1 MNTPTDEP
9 PVLDSKRLIAI
20 NSACKYGALI
30 VGNLIAFFLTP
41 YLIRTLG
48 PALLGLKT
56 LAWQALQFVGLAH
69 TAMGI
74 SYERYAKADHA
85 RGDYESLN
93 RHLSAGFLVSALAAI
108 AFALGSV
115 ALAVWAAPL
124 FSLPPEL
131 VPPARAVFLLIG
143 FSTAFLILTGVW
155 ETPAFVAE
163 RFYLQDLGHLV
174 CSLLSAALVV
184 WAFEYGTP
192 SIVLWVLLSNGLL
205 VLWRAAV
212 MMPLA
217 RRLLPTFRVS
227 LALIRS
233 SSEVR
238 SMMAFGGLNFVGGI
252 GFLLYYASDSIVIT
266 NLRELGPE
274 MIVHYNVAQRWDPQI
289 RVLVM
294 AFVTTLLPLMTAQAA
309 RGERAFLQRTFLRGT
324 RYSLLIGA
332 PFAALLV
339 AYADPFLRHWVG
351 PDFAREGAVALQV
364 IMLQF
369 LVCIPERMAY
379 NVNIAYARMKGPV
392 LVALACGVLNIVL
405 SVAFVRIGGLGL
417 LGIALGSAFAL
428 LAISAYSV
436 AHALRLM
443 NLGVRAWF
451 ALGCLRPL
459 LAVIPFFGC
468 AFALRVWD
476 APANLLHVFLHF
488 GLCGALWPLIAWRV
502 GFTREDRLEARRAL
516 RGLAARVG
524 LVRSV

>member
-1 MNTPTDEP
+1 MNTPSDES
-9 PVLDSKRLIAI
+9 PVIDSKRLIAV
-20 NSACKYGALI
+20 NAACKYASLV

-93 RHLSAGFLVSALAAI
+93 RHLSAGFLVSALAAL

-115 ALAVWAAPL
+115 ALAIWAAPL

-155 ETPAFVAE
+155 ETPAFVME
-163 RFYLQDLGHLV
+163 RFYVQDLGHLV
-174 CSLLSAALVV
+174 TSILSAALVV
-184 WAFEYGTP
+184 AAFEYGQP

-205 VLWRAAV
+205 VLWRAGV

-217 RRLLPTFRVS
+217 RRLLPTFRLS
-227 LALIRS
+227 LSLIRS
-233 SSEVR
+233 SGEIR
-238 SMMAFGGLNFVGGI
+238 SMMAFGGLNLIGGVGY
-252 GFLLYYASDSIVIT
+252 LLYYASDSIVIT
-266 NLRELGPE
+266 NMPELGPE
-274 MIVHYNVAQRWDPQI
+274 RIVYYNVAQRWDPQV

-294 AFVTTLLPLMTAQAA
+294 AFVTTLLPLMTAQVA

-324 RYSLLIGA
+324 RYSLLIGL
-332 PFAALLV
+332 PLAALLI
-339 AYADPFLRHWVG
+339 AYAAPFLRHWVG
-351 PDFAREGAVALQV
+351 DDFAQAGALVLQV

-369 LVCIPERMAY
+369 VVCIPERMAY

-392 LVALACGVLNIVL
+392 LVALACGALNIVL
-405 SVAFVRIGGLGL
+405 SIAFVRLGGLGL
-417 LGIALGSAFAL
+417 LGIALGSVIAL
-428 LAISAYSV
+428 LLISAYSV

-443 NLGVRAWF
+443 ELGARAWF
-451 ALGCLRPL
+451 AAGCLRPFLAGL
-459 LAVIPFFGC
+459 LFFVC
-468 AFALRVWD
+468 AIALRELRT
-476 APANLLHVFLHF
+476 PTNLVEVFIHF
-488 GLCGALWPLIAWRV
+488 ALCGALWPAFVWLV
-502 GFTREDRLEARRAL
+502 GFTREDQLEARRMLRSAAL
-516 RGLAARVG
+516 RLGLF
-524 LVRSV
+524 SP